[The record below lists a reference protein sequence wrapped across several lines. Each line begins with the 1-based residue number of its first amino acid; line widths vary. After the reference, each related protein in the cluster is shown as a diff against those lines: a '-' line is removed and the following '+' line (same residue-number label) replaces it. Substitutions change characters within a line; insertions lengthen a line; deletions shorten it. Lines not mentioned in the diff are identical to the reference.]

1 MYHSV
6 ILSGRLMPKLEA
18 AGVFHLEQEVEV
30 EMEVEE
36 VEGEVEGVETAVLEG
51 VRVILGR
58 PTSPLWEGCPI

>member
-36 VEGEVEGVETAVLEG
+36 VEV
-51 VRVILGR
+51 
-58 PTSPLWEGCPI
+58 

>member
-30 EMEVEE
+30 EMEVE

>member
-1 MYHSV
+1 
-6 ILSGRLMPKLEA
+6 MPKLEA

-30 EMEVEE
+30 EMEVEELE